1 MILGNGTG
9 GAGRGGEGRGG
20 AGQWLRGVS
29 IDHSQVK
36 QVRKVVSQHDEGIC
50 KNS

>member
-1 MILGNGTG
+1 MRGE
-9 GAGRGGEGRGG
+9 GRGGEGRGG
-20 AGQWLRGVS
+20 AGRGGTVAKGS
-29 IDHSQVK
+29 LIDHSQVK